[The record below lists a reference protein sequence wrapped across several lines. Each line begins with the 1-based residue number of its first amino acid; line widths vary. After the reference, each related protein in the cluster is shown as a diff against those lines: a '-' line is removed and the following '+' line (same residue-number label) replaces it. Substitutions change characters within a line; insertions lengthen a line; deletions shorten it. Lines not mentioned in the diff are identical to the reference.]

1 LGIRAKSALEAPV
14 FRWVFDFFVARK
26 HTFYIEEFFAW
37 RIVKI
42 DIRGYTVRGEE
53 KECRF
58 C

>member
-1 LGIRAKSALEAPV
+1 VLEEPV
-14 FRWVFDFFVARK
+14 FRCPFDFFVARK